1 MRLTQFPKKNF
12 SKAFQTASDF
22 CFFWQNSSPIR
33 TISDLVIETGEARP
47 ALRHPRS
54 LAAQLAVDGST
65 ELSAHGLRS
74 SGVRNV
80 AIDQLLLS
88 IATVMSQLVDTCWRL

>member
-1 MRLTQFPKKNF
+1 MGTS
-12 SKAFQTASDF
+12 SKHFKQLLISASSDRT
-22 CFFWQNSSPIR
+22 PHLVIR
-33 TISDLVIETGEARP
+33 TISGLAIETGEARP
-47 ALRHPRS
+47 ALRHARS

-65 ELSAHGLRS
+65 ELSAHRFRS

-88 IATVMSQLVDTCWRL
+88 SATVLRRLVDTC